1 MPSCWGKRNIEC
13 GWRVPFSGASTGI
26 LPRGR
31 ASAGHDLNIAAFNLI
46 DCTTLKVET
55 HSDGRRNVRA
65 LLLFVDY

>member
-1 MPSCWGKRNIEC
+1 
-13 GWRVPFSGASTGI
+13 
-26 LPRGR
+26 LPRGP